1 MAAGGGLMAT
11 LCPETHLSSGPDSSS
26 DYKDEKQ
33 FILSILIYKIEV
45 LISIWNS
52 MGCDAQDP
60 LSITD

>member
-11 LCPETHLSSGPDSSS
+11 LWPETHLSSGPDSSS

-45 LISIWNS
+45 LISI
-52 MGCDAQDP
+52 
-60 LSITD
+60 